1 MPALVTASQLRA
13 VLGVSVSLY
22 SDADLN
28 NIIETAEDAIGD
40 FLIQWKVGID
50 KHYSATTT
58 ETTIHTTRP
67 HKFHEGA
74 TVAISGVEA
83 HVNGNKTISE
93 IVDPY
98 TFRITTTGAPV
109 HTDWY
114 NTIPNGIAAENDLS
128 QYDGVDAVEEAVLQ
142 VSIDVFQSRLA
153 AGGTQQ
159 ALDYTPAPYR
169 MGRTLLYKIT
179 GLISKYIDSNSQVG

>member
-1 MPALVTASQLRA
+1 MPVLVTAAQLRA
-13 VLGVSVSLY
+13 VLGVPNTLY
-22 SDADLN
+22 DDTALN
-28 NIIETAEDAIGD
+28 AIIDTSEDAIGD

-50 KHYSATTT
+50 KHYSETAT

-67 HKFHEGA
+67 HKFYETQ

-98 TFRITTTGAPV
+98 TFRITTTGAGI
-109 HTDWY
+109 HKDYY
-114 NTIPNGIAAENDLS
+114 NVIPNGIAAENNLS
-128 QYDGVDAVEEAVLQ
+128 QYNGNAAIEEAVLQ
-142 VSIDVFQSRLA
+142 IAVDVFQSRLA

-159 ALDYTPAPYR
+159 ALDFTPAPYR
-169 MGRTLLYKIT
+169 MGRTLLYKVT

>member
-1 MPALVTASQLRA
+1 MPDLVTAAQLRA
-13 VLGVSVSLY
+13 VLGVPNTLY
-22 SDADLN
+22 DDTALDA
-28 NIIETAEDAIGD
+28 IIDTAEDAIGD

-50 KHYSATTT
+50 KHYSETAT

-67 HKFHEGA
+67 HKFYETQ

-83 HVNGNKTISE
+83 HVNGNKTISS
-93 IVDPY
+93 IVDDY

-109 HTDWY
+109 HQDY
-114 NTIPNGIAAENDLS
+114 YHVIPNGIAAENDIS
-128 QYDGVDAVEEAVLQ
+128 QYDGIAAVEEAVLQ
-142 VSIDVFQSRLA
+142 IAVDVFQSRLA

-159 ALDYTPAPYR
+159 ALDFTPAPYR
-169 MGRTLLYKIT
+169 MGRTLLYKVT

>member
-1 MPALVTASQLRA
+1 MPALVTATQLRN

-22 SDADLN
+22 SDASLES
-28 NIIETAEDAIGD
+28 IIETAEDAIGD

-50 KHYSATTT
+50 KHYSEKAT

-67 HKFHEGA
+67 HKFYETQ

-83 HVNGNKTISE
+83 HVNGNKTISA
-93 IVDPY
+93 IVDDY
-98 TFRITTTGAPV
+98 TFRITTTGAPI
-109 HTDWY
+109 HTDY
-114 NTIPNGIAAENDLS
+114 RFVIPNGIAAENDLS

-142 VSIDVFQSRLA
+142 IAVDVFQSRLA

-169 MGRTLLYKIT
+169 MGRTLLYKVT

>member
-1 MPALVTASQLRA
+1 MPVLVTAAQLRA
-13 VLGVSVSLY
+13 VLGVSSTLY
-22 SDADLN
+22 NDAALDAISD
-28 NIIETAEDAIGD
+28 TSEDAIGD

-67 HKFHEGA
+67 HKFYDGQ

-93 IVDPY
+93 IVDSY
-98 TFRITTTGAPV
+98 TFRITTTNAPI
-109 HTDWY
+109 HAEYY
-114 NTIPNGIAAENDLS
+114 NVIPNGIAAENDLS
-128 QYDGVDAVEEAVLQ
+128 QYDGVAAVEEAVLQ
-142 VSIDVFQSRLA
+142 IAVDVFQSRLA

-169 MGRTLLYKIT
+169 MGRTLLYKVT

>member
-1 MPALVTASQLRA
+1 MPDLVTAAQLRA
-13 VLGVSVSLY
+13 VLGVPNTLYDDNSL
-22 SDADLN
+22 N
-28 NIIETAEDAIGD
+28 EIITTAEDAIGD

-50 KHYSATTT
+50 KHYSETAT

-67 HKFHEGA
+67 HKFYETQ

-83 HVNGNKTISE
+83 HVNGNKTISS
-93 IVDPY
+93 IVDDY
-98 TFRITTTGAPV
+98 TFRITTTGAPIHQDYYHV
-109 HTDWY
+109 
-114 NTIPNGIAAENDLS
+114 IPNGIAAENDIS
-128 QYDGVDAVEEAVLQ
+128 QYDGIAAVEEAVLQ
-142 VSIDVFQSRLA
+142 IAIDVFQSRLA

-169 MGRTLLYKIT
+169 MGRTLLYKVT

>member
-1 MPALVTASQLRA
+1 MPALVTATQLRN

-22 SDADLN
+22 SDASLES
-28 NIIETAEDAIGD
+28 IIETAEDAIGD

-50 KHYSATTT
+50 KHYSEKAT

-67 HKFHEGA
+67 HKFYETQ
-74 TVAISGVEA
+74 TVAISGVES
-83 HVNGNKTISE
+83 HVNGNKTISA
-93 IVDPY
+93 IVDDY
-98 TFRITTTGAPV
+98 TFRITTTSAPI
-109 HTDWY
+109 HTDY
-114 NTIPNGIAAENDLS
+114 RFVIPNGIAAENDLS

-142 VSIDVFQSRLA
+142 IAVDVFQSRLA

-169 MGRTLLYKIT
+169 MGRTLLYKVT

>member
-1 MPALVTASQLRA
+1 MPVLVTAAQLRA
-13 VLGVSVSLY
+13 VLGVPNTLY
-22 SDADLN
+22 DDTALN
-28 NIIETAEDAIGD
+28 AIINTAEDAIGD

-67 HKFHEGA
+67 HKFYDGQ
-74 TVAISGVEA
+74 TVALSGVEA

-98 TFRITTTGAPV
+98 TFRITTTGAPI
-109 HTDWY
+109 HAEYY
-114 NTIPNGIAAENDLS
+114 NVIPNGIAAENDLS
-128 QYDGVDAVEEAVLQ
+128 QYDGVAAVEEAVLQ
-142 VSIDVFQSRLA
+142 IAVDVFQSRLA

-159 ALDYTPAPYR
+159 ALDYTAAPYR
-169 MGRTLLYKIT
+169 MGRTLLYKVT

>member
-1 MPALVTASQLRA
+1 MPVLVTASELRA
-13 VLGVSVSLY
+13 VLGVPVALY
-22 SDADLN
+22 SDAALDS
-28 NIIETAEDAIGD
+28 IIETAEDAVGD
-40 FLIQWKVGID
+40 FLIQWKVGITR
-50 KHYSATTT
+50 HYSATTT
-58 ETTIHTTRP
+58 ETTIETTRP

-98 TFRITTTGAPV
+98 IFRITTTGATV
-109 HTDWY
+109 HADWY
-114 NTIPNGIAAENDLS
+114 NVIPNGIAAENDLS
-128 QYDGVDAVEEAVLQ
+128 QYNGVDAVEEAVLQ
-142 VSIDVFQSRLA
+142 IAIDVFQSRLA

-169 MGRTLLYKIT
+169 MGRTLLYKVT

>member
-1 MPALVTASQLRA
+1 MPHLVTAAQLRA
-13 VLGVSVSLY
+13 VLGVPNTLY
-22 SDADLN
+22 DDTALDA
-28 NIIETAEDAIGD
+28 IIDTAEDAIGD

-50 KHYSATTT
+50 KHYSETTT

-67 HKFHEGA
+67 HKFYETQ

-83 HVNGNKTISE
+83 HVNGNKTISA
-93 IVDPY
+93 IVDDY
-98 TFRITTTGAPV
+98 TFRITTTGAPI
-109 HTDWY
+109 HTEYY
-114 NTIPNGIAAENDLS
+114 NVIPNGIAAENDIS
-128 QYDGVDAVEEAVLQ
+128 QYDGIAAVEEAVLQ
-142 VSIDVFQSRLA
+142 IAIDVFQSRLA

-169 MGRTLLYKIT
+169 MGRTLLYKVT

>member
-1 MPALVTASQLRA
+1 MPVLVTAAQLRA
-13 VLGVSVSLY
+13 VLGVPITLY
-22 SDADLN
+22 DDTALN
-28 NIIETAEDAIGD
+28 AIIDTSEDAIGD

-50 KHYSATTT
+50 KHYSETAT

-67 HKFHEGA
+67 HKFYEGQ

-83 HVNGNKTISE
+83 HVNGNKTISS
-93 IVDPY
+93 IVDDY
-98 TFRITTTGAPV
+98 TFRITTTGAPI
-109 HTDWY
+109 HKDYY
-114 NTIPNGIAAENDLS
+114 NVIPNGIAAENDLS
-128 QYDGVDAVEEAVLQ
+128 QYDGVAAVEEAVLQ
-142 VSIDVFQSRLA
+142 IAVDVFQSRLA

-169 MGRTLLYKIT
+169 MGRTLLYKVT

>member
-1 MPALVTASQLRA
+1 MPVLVTAAQLRA
-13 VLGVSVSLY
+13 VLGVPNTLY
-22 SDADLN
+22 DDTALN
-28 NIIETAEDAIGD
+28 AIIDTSEDAIGD

-50 KHYSATTT
+50 KHYSETATT
-58 ETTIHTTRP
+58 TTIHTTRP
-67 HKFHEGA
+67 HKFYDGA

-98 TFRITTTGAPV
+98 TFRITTTGANI
-109 HTDWY
+109 HKDYY
-114 NTIPNGIAAENDLS
+114 NVIPNGIAAENDLS
-128 QYDGVDAVEEAVLQ
+128 QYNGVAAIEEAVLQ
-142 VSIDVFQSRLA
+142 IAVDVFQSRLA

-169 MGRTLLYKIT
+169 MGRTLLYKVT

>member
-1 MPALVTASQLRA
+1 MPELVTAAQLRA
-13 VLGVSVSLY
+13 VLGVPNTLY
-22 SDADLN
+22 DDTALDA
-28 NIIETAEDAIGD
+28 IIDTSEDAIGD

-50 KHYSATTT
+50 KHYSETAT

-67 HKFHEGA
+67 HKFYETQ

-83 HVNGNKTISE
+83 HVNGNKTISS
-93 IVDPY
+93 IVDDY

-109 HTDWY
+109 HQDY
-114 NTIPNGIAAENDLS
+114 YHVIPNGIAAENDIS
-128 QYDGVDAVEEAVLQ
+128 QYDGIAAVEEAVLQ
-142 VSIDVFQSRLA
+142 IAVDVFQSRLA

-159 ALDYTPAPYR
+159 ALDFTPAPYR
-169 MGRTLLYKIT
+169 MGRTLLYKVT